1 MVGGLNGKVTRLPL
15 LAAALTFAAAA
26 YAQPINIEAG
36 HFEMLLA
43 ENKATYTG
51 GVVAVQGDREIRAD
65 HLTVY
70 FNEDN
75 DVVSML
81 AEGDPATLS
90 DQAAEPAITVTGA
103 ALDYHFDEQRVR
115 VSGGG
120 ALVQGEDRLTAEII
134 IYDLEAERAEAFS
147 NSGGRV
153 QLTLEPKQGGEPR

>member
-1 MVGGLNGKVTRLPL
+1 MARRLL
-15 LAAALTFAAAA
+15 LAVLPALAGAA

-43 ENKATYTG
+43 ENKATYVG
-51 GVVAVQGDREIRAD
+51 GVVAVQGEREIRAD

-70 FNEDN
+70 FDEDN

-90 DQAAEPAITVTGA
+90 DRAAEPPITVTGA

-153 QLTLEPKQGGEPR
+153 QLTLEPKDSNESR